1 MKNWIIFLLMVC
13 SVAFA
18 DTNPIPISKL
28 PQLVEKPTL
37 FKPDNYYTDSTVNL
51 GHLINEWDWDF
62 TTKSFIPDLIL
73 SKTKNGKGWKL
84 ELRHSSYTLG
94 NLAKNKIQLYLLKDF
109 SMKQTITTYQINF
122 GKYKS
127 VYLRQVVFKDGS
139 SSIDIQNREFIKYE
153 AESSEF
159 KKGERDHIVTY
170 NIYGYLF
177 FKGKFCSMNDS
188 FSSAKCKT

>member
-18 DTNPIPISKL
+18 VTNPIPISKL

-37 FKPDNYYTDSTVNL
+37 FKPDIYLTDSEVSL
-51 GHLINEWDWDF
+51 GHLVNQWEWDF
-62 TTKSFIPDLIL
+62 TTRSFIPDLIL
-73 SKTKNGKGWKL
+73 SKTKNGKGWML
-84 ELRHSSYTLG
+84 ELRHSSYKID
-94 NLAKNKIQLYLLKDF
+94 NLAKNKILLYTLKDF
-109 SMKQTITTYQINF
+109 SAKQTIKTYQINF
-122 GKYKS
+122 GKYKN
-127 VYLRQVVFKDGS
+127 VYLRQVIFKNNS

-159 KKGERDHIVTY
+159 KKGERDDMVTH

-177 FKGKFCSMNDS
+177 FKSKFCSMNDS
-188 FSSAKCKT
+188 FNSAKCKI